1 MEKIPSPFYLI
12 IRCEQRF
19 SVVESM
25 FTWIRELVAALSDQ
39 YYIKDEIVIYTME
52 GQPTTGRANYATRSH
67 PENYE
72 ATL

>member
-1 MEKIPSPFYLI
+1 
-12 IRCEQRF
+12 
-19 SVVESM
+19 M